1 MGGGGGGDGI
11 YVQVV
16 HLIRL
21 VQAIHLVLLI
31 PVKRPKTFL
40 TVTFKKKNDTIKFC
54 KNAKNDCSNV
64 ITLRNINNVL
74 HCTVDKEHFL
84 LAEVCI
90 KNISIETAS
99 TKKCFHKIF

>member
-1 MGGGGGGDGI
+1 MGGDGI
-11 YVQVV
+11 YLQVV

-21 VQAIHLVLLI
+21 VQAIHPVLLI

-40 TVTFKKKNDTIKFC
+40 TMAFKKIIDTIKFC

-74 HCTVDKEHFL
+74 HCTVHTEHFL
-84 LAEVCI
+84 LAEVCME
-90 KNISIETAS
+90 NISIETAS
-99 TKKCFHKIF
+99 TKKCIHKIF